1 VQSATRG
8 DPEAALLW
16 VSRSQRHLA
25 GAFVEHGFTA
35 SQKLVGRLLRTLG
48 FSLQASRNT
57 LEGASHP
64 DRDAQFEHINTK
76 IKAFQATGQPT
87 ISVDTKKERAKEEK
101 RRIVRWLRPEYQI
114 PRFGSEKGKVKQL
127 EADLGGS
134 AEPQKAGAK
143 PTFPTADGEQTAVVL
158 NMLVEGGGSLNAA
171 DNAARF
177 KQGQKVRP
185 AAASV
190 LLSLCRIALISTA
203 DGGRTFAYRHAA

>member
-1 VQSATRG
+1 MQSATRG

-171 DNAARF
+171 DIAARF

-185 AAASV
+185 ALASV
-190 LLSLCRIALISTA
+190 LLSLYRIALISTA

>member
-1 VQSATRG
+1 MQSATRG

>member
-171 DNAARF
+171 DIAARF

-185 AAASV
+185 ALASV
-190 LLSLCRIALISTA
+190 LLSLYRIALISTA
-203 DGGRTFAYRHAA
+203 DGGRTFAYRRAA

>member
-203 DGGRTFAYRHAA
+203 DGGRTFAYRRAA